1 MFTFPVCRNTSINRS
16 KQCSCFSQLYEL
28 IRDLTTCRGFF
39 YQCSLNMMQGDSI
52 VHEQSWPTGTLI
64 YFYVC
69 SSFDL
74 FPTIEH
80 TCTGADPEIFSKGG
94 GVKRKIFVDSRIN
107 AFTH

>member
-1 MFTFPVCRNTSINRS
+1 MFF
-16 KQCSCFSQLYEL
+16 
-28 IRDLTTCRGFF
+28 
-39 YQCSLNMMQGDSI
+39 NMMQGDSI

-64 YFYVC
+64 YF
-69 SSFDL
+69 S
-74 FPTIEH
+74 PTIEH